1 MKWHDPGTYG
11 AKVGAEYDDL
21 YPGDP
26 DETEAAVE
34 ALCELA
40 RRSSTEASVLEFGSG
55 TGRLALPIAAR
66 GVRAVG
72 IEASGL
78 MAEQMAEK
86 HGGEMVEVT
95 IGDFL
100 TLNLEEQFAVVVL
113 PLNGIFGPADRDAQ
127 IACFRN
133 AARHLQPD
141 GCFVVEAFVLRPEQL
156 NGDWW
161 VAPRYV
167 FDQHVE
173 LQLCRYDTA
182 SHTLERHQ
190 VHLRPD
196 GLRFLRL
203 GDRYAWPGELDL
215 MAKAAGLQL
224 RSRHGGWHGEP
235 FGPASFSHVS
245 IYGRAPEATASASK
259 DFGAA

>member
-11 AKVGAEYDDL
+11 AKVGAEYDEL

-26 DETEAAVE
+26 SETEEAVR
-34 ALCELA
+34 ALSDLA
-40 RRSSTEASVLEFGSG
+40 RRSTAEASVLEFGSG
-55 TGRLALPIAAR
+55 TGRLALPLAAR
-66 GVRAVG
+66 GIRVAG
-72 IEASGL
+72 IEASAV
-78 MAEQMAEK
+78 MAEQMARK
-86 HGGEMVEVT
+86 PGGKRVDVAV
-95 IGDFL
+95 GDFL
-100 TLNLEEQFAVVVL
+100 TLDLQELFSVVVL

-141 GCFVVEAFVLRPEQL
+141 GCFVIEAFVLRPEQL
-156 NGDWW
+156 HGDWW

-173 LQLCRYDTA
+173 LQLCRYDTT

-196 GLRFLRL
+196 GLRFIRL
-203 GDRYAWPGELDL
+203 ADRYAWPGELDL
-215 MAKAAGLQL
+215 MAKAAGLRL
-224 RSRHGGWHGEP
+224 RSRQGSWSGEP

-245 IYGRAPEATASASK
+245 VYEA
-259 DFGAA
+259 DGPRPVGH